1 MDAALEPLVSIALGI
16 GLAAAA
22 GFRVFVPL
30 LVAGVAARTGLLPL
44 ADGFHWLAGT
54 PALVMLGTAAA
65 VEALAYYVPGVDH
78 ALDVVAGPA
87 AICAGIVASA
97 SVMADVPPALMWPLA
112 IIAGGGVAGVTKGGA
127 AVLRAKSSVTTA
139 GLANPVVATVETLG
153 STGIAVL
160 AVAVPLLCLVVV
172 ALLLYWIAKVAG
184 RLVLRWR
191 RRPDRADS

>member
-1 MDAALEPLVSIALGI
+1 MDTALGPLISIALGI

-22 GFRVFVPL
+22 GFRVFIPL
-30 LVAGVAARTGLLPL
+30 LVAGIAARTGLLPL

-65 VEALAYYVPGVDH
+65 VETLAYYVPGVDH
-78 ALDVVAGPA
+78 ALDLVAGPA
-87 AICAGIVASA
+87 AIGAGIVASA

-127 AVLRAKSSVTTA
+127 AVLRAKSGVTTA

-160 AVAVPLLCLVVV
+160 AVAVPLVCFV
-172 ALLLYWIAKVAG
+172 AVAALLYWIAKAAG
-184 RLVLRWR
+184 RLALRWR
-191 RRPDRADS
+191 RRPDRTDS